1 MIDTPLL
8 KRIKMIQANDA
19 KNWKGLPVEWV
30 SRPGRDTIFFFKLFL
45 GLTLNMQSSK
55 KVSKTVEYLKMED
68 ERCKIF
74 LEGLIRYREWE
85 EERMNTVY

>member
-1 MIDTPLL
+1 MGFKTWY
-8 KRIKMIQANDA
+8 R
-19 KNWKGLPVEWV
+19 
-30 SRPGRDTIFFFKLFL
+30 RYFFSKHFL

-55 KVSKTVEYLKMED
+55 KISKTIEYLKMED

>member
-1 MIDTPLL
+1 
-8 KRIKMIQANDA
+8 
-19 KNWKGLPVEWV
+19 
-30 SRPGRDTIFFFKLFL
+30 
-45 GLTLNMQSSK
+45 MQSTK
-55 KVSKTVEYLKMED
+55 KISKTVEYLKMED

>member
-19 KNWKGLPVEWV
+19 KSWKGLPVEWV
-30 SRPGRDTIFFFKLFL
+30 SRPGIDNISFSTLL
-45 GLTLNMQSSK
+45 GLTLNIQSSK
-55 KVSKTVEYLKMED
+55 KISKTIEYLKMED